1 MRGVL
6 LAATIGLLGDWNW
19 YLPKWLEWLP
29 RLEPDGAVEEPT
41 PPNGAAS
48 ARASGL
54 ASSDPA
60 ERQAEP
66 SVKEIVMCELPGGTE
81 VLVVGAGPVGL
92 AVAATL
98 AGHGHDVTVVDQQAT
113 GANTSRAA
121 VVHARTLEMLDRI
134 GVSKRLAALGIQAQ
148 RFSIRDGD
156 RELVPVQFDSL
167 QTEYPY
173 TLMVPQNITEQ
184 VLLDR
189 LEELGGRVHRP
200 YRAVGVS
207 QTADGAEVT
216 LDSGALIKAQ
226 YVVAAD
232 GMNSTIRDLAGLG
245 HNGNDALSLSF
256 TLADVRVEDGL
267 PADEVLLFFSKAGML
282 VVAPLPDGSF
292 RLVAEVDDAPE
303 QPDVAYAQQLL
314 NTRGPRRATVRVT
327 EVIWGSRFRIHERV
341 ADQYRA
347 GRILLAGDAAH
358 THSPAGGQGMN
369 LGLRD
374 AVALGDA
381 LSVALR
387 ESREDK
393 LDEYAAGSRAEAIH
407 VVALAHRLTRLATAP
422 GAVRPLRNAALR
434 LFALVPAFRRRL
446 AEQLSAIGHR

>member
-1 MRGVL
+1 MNEV
-6 LAATIGLLGDWNW
+6 
-19 YLPKWLEWLP
+19 
-29 RLEPDGAVEEPT
+29 PD
-41 PPNGAAS
+41 
-48 ARASGL
+48 R
-54 ASSDPA
+54 
-60 ERQAEP
+60 
-66 SVKEIVMCELPGGTE
+66 TE

-92 AVAATL
+92 AVAASL
-98 AGHGHDVTVVDQQAT
+98 AGHGRDVTVVERQAA

-121 VVHARTLEMLDRI
+121 VVHARTLEMLEQI
-134 GVSKRLAALGIQAQ
+134 GVSKRLAGLGIHARQ
-148 RFSIRDGD
+148 FSVRDGD
-156 RELVPVQFDSL
+156 RAPVPFRFDQL
-167 QTEYPY
+167 PTEYPY

-200 YRAVGVS
+200 YVATGVS
-207 QTADGAEVT
+207 ETADGAEVT
-216 LDSGALIKAQ
+216 LDSGETIDAR

-232 GMNSTIRDLAGLG
+232 GMHSKIRDVAGLG
-245 HNGNDALSLSF
+245 HDGNDALPLSF
-256 TLADVRVEDGL
+256 TLADVRVEGGL
-267 PADEVLLFFSKAGML
+267 PADEVLLFFSKSGML

-303 QPDVAYAQQLL
+303 QPDVAFAQQLL
-314 NTRGPRRATVRVT
+314 NTRGPRRITAKVT

-347 GRILLAGDAAH
+347 GRVVLAGDAAH

-374 AVALGDA
+374 AVTLGDA

-387 ESREDK
+387 EGREDK
-393 LDEYAAGSRAEAIH
+393 LDDYASGSRAEAIH

-422 GAVRPLRNAALR
+422 AAARPLRNVALS
-434 LFALVPAFRRRL
+434 LLAHVPIFRRRL
-446 AEQLSAIGHR
+446 AEQLSAIGQR